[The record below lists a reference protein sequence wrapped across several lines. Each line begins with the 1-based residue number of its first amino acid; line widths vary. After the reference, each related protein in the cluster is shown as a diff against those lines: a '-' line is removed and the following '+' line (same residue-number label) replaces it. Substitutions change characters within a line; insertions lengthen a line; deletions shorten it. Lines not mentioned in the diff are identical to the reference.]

1 MSAISNEIC
10 DLISNRLLLCIPL
23 GLDKIWFKILNEFS
37 IEGLGNL
44 LGYGDN
50 DFNKL
55 IKFSS
60 LPSLRNKHFFFVRK
74 IFFL

>member
-1 MSAISNEIC
+1 MSVISNEIC

-50 DFNKL
+50 VFNKL
-55 IKFSS
+55 TKY
-60 LPSLRNKHFFFVRK
+60 
-74 IFFL
+74 IF